1 MTGMEAGEMADGEA
15 DGVKR
20 LGKSKLSQWKE
31 IT

>member
-1 MTGMEAGEMADGEA
+1 MEAGEMADGEA

-20 LGKSKLSQWKE
+20 LEKSKVSQWRE